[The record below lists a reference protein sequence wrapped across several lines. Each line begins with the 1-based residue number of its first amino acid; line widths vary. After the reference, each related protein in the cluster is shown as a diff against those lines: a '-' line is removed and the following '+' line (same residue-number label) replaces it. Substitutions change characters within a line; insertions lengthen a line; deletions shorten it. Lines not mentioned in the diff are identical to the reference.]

1 MPVPAAVL
9 AIVAPL
15 LKNGM
20 SLLANA
26 VMAKGKDYVEDKFN
40 VKLGPD
46 LTPEQVV
53 ALKSAEME
61 HEEELRRLAIE
72 ERKLSL
78 SEIDMQF
85 KDVSD
90 ARRREVEIATSDKAP
105 LLNKLISPILA
116 LVVLLLTFVLFGIVM
131 FDPSPVDATRKDLL
145 VYVLGVLSAIS
156 SQIVGYYFGSSIGSK
171 DKQDTLDRVLK

>member
-1 MPVPAAVL
+1 MPIPAAL
-9 AIVAPL
+9 VALVTPL

-26 VMAKGKDYVEDKFN
+26 VMAKGKDYVEDKFG
-40 VKLGPD
+40 VTLGPD

-61 HEEELRRLAIE
+61 HEEELRRLALE
-72 ERKLSL
+72 DRKLTL

-85 KDVSD
+85 KDVAS
-90 ARRREVEIATSDKAP
+90 AREREVQIVTSEKAP
-105 LLNKLISPILA
+105 LLNKLITPLLA
-116 LVVLLLTFVLFGIVM
+116 ISVLILTFALFGIVM
-131 FDPSPVDATRKDLL
+131 FDPAPVDATRKDLL

-156 SQIVGYYFGSSIGSK
+156 TQIVGYYFGSSVGSK
-171 DKQDTLDRVLK
+171 EKQDILDRAMK